1 MRVSASEWRVSEA
14 VSPTPASARSA
25 APAANPG
32 ESSFA
37 RVLRGLGQDLNRG
50 EASTRAAIDLMRRGG
65 DLAPGQLI
73 ALQAGVYRYSEAVDL
88 VSRLVD
94 RTTSGVKTV
103 LQGSGQ

>member
-1 MRVSASEWRVSEA
+1 MRVSSSELRVSEA
-14 VSPTPASARSA
+14 VSPTAVSERSA
-25 APAANPG
+25 APPANTG

-37 RVLRGLGQDLNRG
+37 RVLRGIGQDLNRG

>member
-1 MRVSASEWRVSEA
+1 MRVSASELRVSEV
-14 VSPTPASARSA
+14 VSTTAASERSAPPRASA
-25 APAANPG
+25 G

-37 RVLRGLGQDLNRG
+37 RVLRGIGQDLNRG